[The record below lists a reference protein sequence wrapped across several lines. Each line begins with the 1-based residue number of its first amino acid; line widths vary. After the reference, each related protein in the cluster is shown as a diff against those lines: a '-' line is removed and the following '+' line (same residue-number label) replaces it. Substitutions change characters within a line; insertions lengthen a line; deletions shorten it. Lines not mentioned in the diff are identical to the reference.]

1 MDAFFNGLYTVFQ
14 AFISAGAY
22 VMLPIII
29 TILGLIF
36 RLSIAKAFK
45 SGITITCG
53 FVGINLLV
61 NLLKSAVTPAAS
73 AMVENFGLNLDVTD
87 VGWGAISSVTWASPI
102 VALLVFEILGINILL
117 LVLKKTNTMD
127 VDIWNY
133 HHMMIAGILVFFVTE
148 NLAWALIATAITA
161 VMTFKF
167 ADWTQPLIEHFFGI
181 PDVTLPTISYTSSI
195 IVAAPLNWIIDRIP
209 GLNKVNFS
217 IKNVQK
223 YLGVF
228 GDPMML
234 GFILG
239 CAMGALALMP
249 VDQIFLTGV
258 NVAAVM
264 VLMPKMTAM
273 FVEGLMPISTA
284 AQKFTSD
291 KFGGRAL
298 HIGLDAAVVVGNPEV
313 ITTALIM
320 IPVTILLAFILPGNR
335 MMPLADLAVVT
346 FRVALVVALCRGN
359 VFRSIL
365 ISIPVMAAILY
376 AGTFAAPYMTGL
388 AQSVGLTFD
397 GAIASMAGPSLTQT
411 AIVFWSCISDNAI
424 IAVPLVIVAFIAV
437 WYVIEKKIGMDKI
450 EAYAAQYDEQE

>member
-1 MDAFFNGLYTVFQ
+1 MDALLNGAYSVFQ
-14 AFISAGAY
+14 AFIGAGAY
-22 VMLPIII
+22 VMLPFIIMI
-29 TILGLIF
+29 IGLIF
-36 RLSIAKAFK
+36 RLPISKAFK

-61 NLLKSAVTPAAS
+61 NLLKSAVSPAAA
-73 AMVENFGLNLDVTD
+73 AMVANFGLNLDVTD

-102 VALLVFEILGINILL
+102 VAFLVFEILGINILML
-117 LVLKKTNTMD
+117 LLKKTNTMD

-133 HHMMIAGILVFFVTE
+133 HHMMIVGILVFFVTQ
-148 NLAWALIATAITA
+148 NIFWALIATAITA

-195 IVAAPLNWIIDRIP
+195 IIAAPINWLIDRIP

-217 IKNVQK
+217 IKGVQK

-239 CAMGALALMP
+239 CAMGGLALFP
-249 VDQIFLTGV
+249 FNEIFLTGV

-273 FVEGLMPISTA
+273 FVEGLMPISAA
-284 AQKFTSD
+284 AQKFTTE
-291 KFGGRAL
+291 KFGGRSL
-298 HIGLDAAVVVGNPEV
+298 SIGLDAAVVVGNPEV

-365 ISIPVMAAILY
+365 ISIPVMSAILY
-376 AGTFAAPYMTGL
+376 AGTFAAPYMTEL
-388 AQSVGLTFD
+388 AQSAGLAFE
-397 GAIASMAGPSLTQT
+397 GQIASMAGPSLTQT
-411 AIVFWSCISDNAI
+411 AIIFWCCISEHAMI
-424 IAVPLVIVAFIAV
+424 VVPVLVVAFIAV
-437 WYVIEKKIGMDKI
+437 WYVVEKKITLEKI
-450 EAYAAQYDEQE
+450 EAYAAEYDEM

>member
-1 MDAFFNGLYTVFQ
+1 MDVLLSAFKAL
-14 AFISAGAY
+14 IDAGSY

-29 TILGLIF
+29 TIIGLIF
-36 RLSIAKAFK
+36 RLPLSKAFK

-61 NLLKSAVTPAAS
+61 NLLKSAVSPAAS
-73 AMVENFGLNLDVTD
+73 AMVTNFGLNLDVTD
-87 VGWGAISSVTWASPI
+87 VGWGAISSITWASPI
-102 VALLVFEILGINILL
+102 VAFLVFEILGINILM
-117 LVLKKTNTMD
+117 LVLKATKTMD

-133 HHMMIAGILVFFVTE
+133 HHMMIAGILVYYVTE
-148 NLAWALIATAITA
+148 NIVWALIATAMTA
-161 VMTFKF
+161 IMTLKF
-167 ADWTQPLIEHFFGI
+167 ADWTAPLIEHFFGI

-195 IVAAPLNWIIDRIP
+195 IVAAPLNWVIDRIP
-209 GLNKVNFS
+209 GLNKLNFS
-217 IKNVQK
+217 IKSVQK

-234 GFILG
+234 GLILG
-239 CAMGALALMP
+239 IAMGGLALFP
-249 VDQIFLTGV
+249 VDKAFLTGV

-273 FVEGLMPISTA
+273 FVEGLMPISAA
-284 AQKFTSD
+284 AQKLTSE
-291 KFGGRAL
+291 KFGGNGL
-298 HIGLDAAVVVGNPEV
+298 SIGLDAAVVVGNPEV

-320 IPVTILLAFILPGNR
+320 IPVTILMAFILPGNR

-376 AGTFAAPYMTGL
+376 AGTFAAPYLTGL
-388 AQSVGLTFD
+388 AQSAGLSFD
-397 GAIASMAGPSLTQT
+397 GQIACMAGPSLTQT
-411 AIVFWSCISDNAI
+411 AIVFWSCISQNA
-424 IAVPLVIVAFIAV
+424 VIVVPVVIVIFAAV
-437 WYVIEKKIGMDKI
+437 WFLVEKKIGMEKI
-450 EAYAAQYDEQE
+450 EAYAAEYDEM

>member
-1 MDAFFNGLYTVFQ
+1 MDILYTGFK
-14 AFISAGAY
+14 AIIDAGSY

-29 TILGLIF
+29 TIIGLIF
-36 RLSIAKAFK
+36 RLPLAKAFK

-102 VALLVFEILGINILL
+102 VAFLVFEILGINILML
-117 LVLKKTNTMD
+117 ILKATKTMD

-133 HHMMIAGILVFFVTE
+133 HHMMIAGILVYFVTE
-148 NLAWALIATAITA
+148 NIVWALIATAITA
-161 VMTFKF
+161 VMTLKF
-167 ADWTQPLIEHFFGI
+167 ADWTAPLIEHFFGI

-195 IVAAPLNWIIDRIP
+195 IIAAPLNWIIDHIP
-209 GLNKVNFS
+209 GLNKVNLN
-217 IKNVQK
+217 IKSVQK
-223 YLGVF
+223 YLGIF

-234 GFILG
+234 GLILG
-239 CAMGALALMP
+239 IAMGILAWMP
-249 VDQIFLTGV
+249 WTDVVSTGI

-273 FVEGLMPISTA
+273 FVEGLMPISAA
-284 AQKFTSD
+284 AQKLTSE
-291 KFGGRAL
+291 KFGGNGL
-298 HIGLDAAVVVGNPEV
+298 NIGLDAAVVVGNPEV

-320 IPVTILLAFILPGNR
+320 IPLTILMAFILPGNR

-365 ISIPVMAAILY
+365 ISIFVMAAILY
-376 AGTFAAPYMTGL
+376 AGTFASPYLTAL
-388 AQSVGLTFD
+388 AQSTGLEFE
-397 GAIASMAGPSLTQT
+397 GQIASMAGPSLTQT
-411 AIVFWSCISDNAI
+411 AIVFWSCITQNPI
-424 IAVPLVIVAFIAV
+424 IVIAVVAVFAAV
-437 WYVIEKKIGMDKI
+437 WYVVEKKIGMDKI
-450 EAYAAQYDEQE
+450 EAYAAECDEE